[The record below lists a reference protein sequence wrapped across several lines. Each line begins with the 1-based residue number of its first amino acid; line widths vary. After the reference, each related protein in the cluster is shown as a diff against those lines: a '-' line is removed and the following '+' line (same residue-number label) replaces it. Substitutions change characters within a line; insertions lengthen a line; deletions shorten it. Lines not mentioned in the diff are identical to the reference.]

1 MSAKRASWAS
11 VCVSLAHMILK
22 TRKLRRRMLLQLLVV
37 LLLLVLIGAW
47 PLAAWLEQNLGFFM
61 LWWGLTGLYGLMVI
75 LLALYDMLAVI
86 REERDR
92 L

>member
-1 MSAKRASWAS
+1 MAR
-11 VCVSLAHMILK
+11 MILK
-22 TRKLRRRMLLQLLVV
+22 TRKLRRRMLLQLLIV

-47 PLAAWLEQNLGFFM
+47 PLAAWLEQNLGYFM
-61 LWWGLTGLYGLMVI
+61 LWWGLSGLYGVMVI

-86 REERDR
+86 REERDK